1 LTPHEGEMARL
12 APGSGPKPMRALAL
26 ARQAGCVVL
35 LKGSDTIIA
44 APDGRVLVNVNAPA
58 TLARAG
64 SGDTLAGLIGGLLA
78 GSMPGF
84 EAAAAAAWLHAEA
97 ALKAGP
103 FPSVSAL
110 AQEIPSVLAEVRC
123 SAGSR

>member
-1 LTPHEGEMARL
+1 MPPTGPIVPSGLMIPVIVAL
-12 APGSGPKPMRALAL
+12 GSI
-26 ARQAGCVVL
+26 VVPV
-35 LKGSDTIIA
+35 IA

-110 AQEIPSVLAEVRC
+110 AEEIPSVLAEVRR
-123 SAGSR
+123 SAVSR